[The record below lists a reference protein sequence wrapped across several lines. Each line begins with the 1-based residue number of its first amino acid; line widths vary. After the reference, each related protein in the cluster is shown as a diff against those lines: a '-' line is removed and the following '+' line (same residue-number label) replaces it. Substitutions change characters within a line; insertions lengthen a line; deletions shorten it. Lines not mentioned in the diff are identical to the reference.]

1 MKLGDTV
8 QIVDVGQLYSTYED
22 MATLMSL
29 PNWKYNRSGPEFSNQ
44 LFTVVALKDYSKKTN
59 SGICGIDDGSSSF
72 IIAPGGLK
80 VIKKYHSTSRRE
92 KSKEYWEARDKLE
105 EK

>member
-8 QIVDVGQLYSTYED
+8 QIVDIGQLYSTYED
-22 MATLMSL
+22 MAAIMHL
-29 PNWKYNRSGPEFSNQ
+29 PNWKYNVSGPEFNNQ
-44 LFTVVALKDYSKKTN
+44 LFIVVALENYSENTN
-59 SGICGIDDGSSSF
+59 IGICGIDNGSISF

-80 VIKKYHSTSRRE
+80 VIKKYHSVSRRE

-105 EK
+105 EQ

>member
-8 QIVDVGQLYSTYED
+8 QIVDISQLYSTYEE
-22 MATLMSL
+22 MAALMNL
-29 PNWKYNRSGPEFSNQ
+29 PNWRYNLNGPEFNNQ
-44 LFTVVALKDYSKKTN
+44 IFTVIALRNYSKKTN
-59 SGICGIDDGSSSF
+59 RGICGIDDGNVSF

-80 VIKKYHSTSRRE
+80 VIKKYHSTSRRQ
-92 KSKEYWEARDKLE
+92 KSKEYWKAKDKLK